1 MHHHEPRT
9 NQHARQIPPA
19 HRMLQPAQT
28 LQHQTE
34 NLVIDET
41 TKHHHRKVDARTQTQ
56 YAGFRA
62 DGPQLYDRYRALGV
76 SVPETEPAASSSN

>member
-19 HRMLQPAQT
+19 HRMLQPPQT
-28 LQHQTE
+28 LQHQAQ
-34 NLVIDET
+34 NLLVAET
-41 TKHHHRKVDARTQTQ
+41 AELLHKVDVRTQTQ

-62 DGPQLYDRYRALGV
+62 DGPQLHD
-76 SVPETEPAASSSN
+76 